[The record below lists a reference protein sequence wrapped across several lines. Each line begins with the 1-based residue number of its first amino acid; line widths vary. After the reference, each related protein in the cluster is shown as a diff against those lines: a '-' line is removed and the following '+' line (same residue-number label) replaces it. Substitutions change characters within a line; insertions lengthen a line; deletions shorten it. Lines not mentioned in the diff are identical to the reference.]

1 MHWIYLSP
9 HFDDIALSCG
19 GLVWEQVQ
27 AGGRVEIWTICAG
40 DPPDAPLSPFA
51 KQLHDRWQ
59 IDTAAVKDRRQE
71 DVLAGKRLGVAY
83 RHFDWPDCIYRINPE
98 TLQPL
103 IGGEED
109 LFSACPE
116 ETVVKDLAELLKR
129 AVPAEASL
137 VCPVALGSHVDHLL
151 TRYAAERSKLPLYY
165 YADYPYILQST
176 EFTGQVEQSSLAKM
190 QKRIIPPIQTDPD
203 EEKISG
209 PRWIRLPTAL
219 SEEALQAWQSAIA
232 AYRSQISTF
241 WNGLPEMEL
250 AIRNYWAGGGGRL
263 LQKIES

>member
-27 AGGRVEIWTICAG
+27 AGSRVEIWTICAG
-40 DPPDAPLSPFA
+40 DPPDSPLSPFA
-51 KQLHDRWQ
+51 KQLHERWQ
-59 IDTAAVKDRRQE
+59 TGTEDVRDRRQE
-71 DVLAGKRLGVAY
+71 DLLAVRRLGVAY

-98 TLQPL
+98 TDQPL

-109 LFSACPE
+109 LFNACPE
-116 ETVVKDLAELLKR
+116 EGVVHDLSELLKR
-129 AVPAEASL
+129 AVPKGATL
-137 VCPVALGSHVDHLL
+137 VCPVALGTHVDHLL
-151 TRYAAERSKLPLYY
+151 TRFAAERTNLPAYY
-165 YADYPYILQST
+165 YADYPYILRST
-176 EFTGQVEQSSLAKM
+176 EFSEQVEQATQVKLLK
-190 QKRIIPPIQTDPD
+190 KIILPAEAENGQ
-203 EEKISG
+203 EKLSG

-219 SEEALQAWQSAIA
+219 SEEALQAWQSSIT

-241 WNGLPEMEL
+241 WNGIPEMEL

-263 LQKIES
+263 LQKIEP